1 MAAEIKPV
9 ERQPSGVVQ
18 KPELLSKIEGFTADV
33 NFAAF
38 TPREDGVITVS
49 DDRSELASNQRIYY
63 RQGGHSSGKPGKV
76 RELKSGQGKVRE
88 NELLQLFSCCDYCS
102 DSNR

>member
-1 MAAEIKPV
+1 LFYFTCKIYQLVAFCVETNVAAMAAEIKPV

-49 DDRSELASNQRIYY
+49 DDRSAQ
-63 RQGGHSSGKPGKV
+63 
-76 RELKSGQGKVRE
+76 
-88 NELLQLFSCCDYCS
+88 
-102 DSNR
+102 